1 MQMPQSLS
9 AVLVFAGFVTAAA
22 PAVAHSQSRST
33 DDTFTWSD
41 RIASD
46 GRLVIRNN
54 FGDVKVETAKG
65 NEVQVR
71 AVKSWEA
78 SDPSAVSV
86 TVRRFGP
93 DAKNV
98 LICGLWKTATLACEE
113 GSYAVNNM
121 GGIDSRIDFIVSVP
135 RNLEVHAES
144 VNGTVIIK
152 GLTGDVT
159 GSTVN
164 GDVIVAVADNPN
176 ADIRVSSVNGRF
188 SSDFP
193 LNSQRVA
200 RRGTSSVRLGSGGRT
215 IRFTTVNGSMRLV
228 KL

>member
-1 MQMPQSLS
+1 MHMLQSLS
-9 AVLVFAGFVTAAA
+9 AAILVAVFVTGAA
-22 PAVAHSQSRST
+22 PEAAFSQPRST

-41 RIASD
+41 RIPSD

-54 FGDVKVETAKG
+54 FGDVKVEPAKG

-71 AVKSWEA
+71 AVKSWES

-86 TVRRFGP
+86 TVTRFGP

-98 LICGLWKTATLACEE
+98 LICGVWKPETLACEE

-121 GGIDSRIDFIVSVP
+121 GGTDSRIDFIVSVP

-144 VNGTVIIK
+144 INGTVIIK

-164 GDVIVAVADNPN
+164 GDVIVGIEDNPN

-188 SSDFP
+188 TSDFP
-193 LNSQRVA
+193 LNSQRVV
-200 RRGTSSVRLGSGGRT
+200 RRGASRVRLGNGGRS
-215 IRFTTVNGSMRLV
+215 IRFQTVNGSMRLV